1 MRFLA
6 VPPGPVPDP
15 DRMTTVEHLPTEHPA
30 EAATPGF
37 GVHLTLDGY
46 GGSTRLLADRDHVL
60 ACLDELPDLLGMHK
74 LADPLLVEVGQLGP
88 KDPGGVTGF
97 VIIAESHISI
107 HTFPL
112 RGFVSADVYT
122 CKNSMDT
129 DQICQYFTKA
139 FALQDLEVNLVK
151 RGTRYP
157 QHDIYGSAPGTA

>member
-1 MRFLA
+1 MTTVA
-6 VPPGPVPDP
+6 VRSGGLPGPELT
-15 DRMTTVEHLPTEHPA
+15 TTVEHFP
-30 EAATPGF
+30 EAAASPGF

-46 GGSTRLLADRDHVL
+46 GGCPQLLADYDHVR
-60 ACLDELPDLLGMHK
+60 ACLDQLPEALGMHK
-74 LADPLLVEVGQLGP
+74 LAEPFLIELGHHSP

-122 CKNSMDT
+122 CQNSLDT
-129 DQICQYFTKA
+129 EAICRYFADA
-139 FALQDLEVNLVK
+139 FALQDLEINVVK

-157 QHDIYGSAPGTA
+157 QHNIYAAPQVVA

>member
-1 MRFLA
+1 VLE
-6 VPPGPVPDP
+6 PDSI
-15 DRMTTVEHLPTEHPA
+15 TTINHLPTQRADESA
-30 EAATPGF
+30 DAGF

-46 GGSTRLLADRDHVL
+46 RGSAKLLADGEHVL
-60 ACLDELPDLLGMHK
+60 ACLAELPERLGMHK
-74 LADPLLVEVGQLGP
+74 LADPFLVEVGQLGP

-107 HTFPL
+107 HTCPL

-129 DQICQYFTKA
+129 KQICQYFIDA
-139 FALQDLEVNLVK
+139 FELQDLEVNLVK

-157 QHDIYGSAPGTA
+157 QHDIYGSAPGRA